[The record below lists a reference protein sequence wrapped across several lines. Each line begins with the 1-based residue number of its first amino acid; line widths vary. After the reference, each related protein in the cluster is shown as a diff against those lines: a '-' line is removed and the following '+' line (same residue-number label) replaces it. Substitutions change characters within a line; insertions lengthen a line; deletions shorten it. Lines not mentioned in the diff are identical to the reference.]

1 MKRPAIRLPEISP
14 ELRKELLITG
24 GFALGQLLIAIGVG
38 LVSVPAGLVYAGAA
52 LSGMCVVAARRL
64 G

>member
-1 MKRPAIRLPEISP
+1 MKRPAIRLPEIPP

-24 GFALGQLLIAIGVG
+24 GFAVGQLLIAVGAG
-38 LVSVPAGLVYAGAA
+38 LVYVPAGLAYAGAA
-52 LSGMCVVAARRL
+52 LSAMCFVAARRL